1 MNILCNI
8 NLLQN
13 ELQNAVLQPLGTAPL
28 SPKEGQFYYNSTDKL
43 IYRYDGTQWGAVGV
57 VYVQDSST
65 GAVITGLDA
74 SGNVATTNVIG
85 LTLTGYTPVE
95 GGYIVA
101 GMTMQEALQA
111 MDTAIKNAVAGGG
124 EVNQNAWSNILIKA
138 QSAAET
144 AVAGAS
150 ADVTLQATA
159 KTDTFTMATG
169 NKWVDINGAGK
180 QINIGHS
187 LSGVVAGPVGDGTHI
202 PKLTVDAAGH
212 VTAMENI
219 EVDIAD
225 YTVVKLAQ
233 AGDGYIAS
241 YQLQKDGAGVGAV
254 INIPKDYLVKSA
266 EIKTSTG
273 TGDPSGF
280 PAGTKYI
287 DFTINTYDTE
297 AGSGTESHIYLNVQ
311 DLVGINKITMNGE
324 ENDNPA
330 FYAPIDSGTAGQY
343 LVSGGANAAPT
354 WQTLP
359 SGLKKYVVQN
369 TALTASGGAFTWS
382 IPAATHGVNA
392 PMSVTVYDVVNDGAM
407 VMADVAIGASG
418 NVSIT
423 INDTAG
429 VGTLTANAYQAVIIG

>member
-1 MNILCNI
+1 MTFLTNI

-13 ELQNAVLQPLGTAPL
+13 ELQNVVLQPLGTAPL

-57 VYVQDSST
+57 VYVQNSST

-85 LTLTGYTPVE
+85 LTLAGYTPVE
-95 GGYIVA
+95 GGYVVA

-124 EVNQNAWSNILIKA
+124 EGNQNAWSNILIKA

-144 AVAGAS
+144 PVAGAS
-150 ADVTLQATA
+150 SDVTLQATA
-159 KTDTFTMATG
+159 KTDTFAMATG
-169 NKWVDINGAGK
+169 NKWVDINGSGK

-187 LSGVVAGPVGDGTHI
+187 LSGVTAGSVGDGSHI

-212 VTAMENI
+212 VTGMENI

-233 AGDGYIAS
+233 AQDGYIAS
-241 YQLQKDGAGVGAV
+241 YQLQKDGTGVGAV
-254 INIPKDYLVKSA
+254 INIPKDYLVKDA
-266 EIKTSTG
+266 QLKTSTG

-287 DFTINTYDTE
+287 DFTINTYDTD

-311 DLVGINKITMNGE
+311 DLVGINEITLNGQQT
-324 ENDNPA
+324 DNPS
-330 FYAPIDSGTAGQY
+330 FYAPVDSGTTGQI
-343 LVSGGANAAPT
+343 LRSNGANAAPMWT
-354 WQTLP
+354 DMP
-359 SGLKKYVVQN
+359 DM
-369 TALTASGGAFTWS
+369 LTKRSAVNGDIVASGGAFTWTV
-382 IPAATHGVNA
+382 PV
-392 PMSVTVYDVVNDGAM
+392 PMSGPKAPIAVQVYEIATGAM
-407 VMADVAIGASG
+407 VVADVVVATNGL
-418 NVSIT
+418 VTIT
-423 INDTAG
+423 INNTAG
-429 VGTLTANAYQAVIIG
+429 IDVLAANTYQAVIIG

>member
-1 MNILCNI
+1 MTFLTNI

-57 VYVQDSST
+57 VYVQNSST

-74 SGNVATTNVIG
+74 SGNVTTTNVIG
-85 LTLTGYTPVE
+85 LTLAGYTPVE
-95 GGYIVA
+95 GGYVSA
-101 GMTMQEALQA
+101 NMTMQQAFAA
-111 MDTAIKNAVAGGG
+111 MDEAIKNAVAGGG

-138 QSAAET
+138 QSTATT

-150 ADVTLQATA
+150 ADITLQATA

-169 NKWVDINGAGK
+169 NKWINVNGADK
-180 QINIGHS
+180 TINIGHA
-187 LSGVVAGPVGDGTHI
+187 LSGVAAGSVGDGTHI
-202 PKLTVDAAGH
+202 PKLTVDEAGH
-212 VTAMENI
+212 VTGMENI

-225 YTVVKLAQ
+225 YTVVKLTQ
-233 AGDGYIAS
+233 AEDGYIAS

-254 INIPKDYLVKSA
+254 INIPKDYLVKNA

-287 DFTINTYDTE
+287 DFIINTYDTE

-311 DLVGINKITMNGE
+311 DLVGINKITLNGE
-324 ENDNPA
+324 DNNNPS

-343 LVSGGANAAPT
+343 LVSGGAGVAPT
-354 WQTLP
+354 WTNLP
-359 SGLKKYVVQN
+359 TILKKYSTQN
-369 TALTASGGAFTWS
+369 GVLTAAGGAFTWT
-382 IPAATHGVNA
+382 ITAATHGISD
-392 PMSVTVYDVVNDGAM
+392 PTSVQLFESATGAM
-407 VMADVAIGASG
+407 VMAD
-418 NVSIT
+418 IT
-423 INDTAG
+423 TSATGVTVVINDTTGA
-429 VGTLTANAYQAVIIG
+429 GTLAANTYRVVVVG